1 MEKKDGYINVSEILK
16 AVLSKKK
23 LFLISLPIAIVVS
36 SLIIICV
43 PRSYT
48 SSAMLVP
55 EVENPMDMGSV
66 GSLASSFGIDLNHIG
81 GTDAISPLLYPEL
94 LNDNGFVASLL
105 KIQVKTQD
113 GTLKCSTILSL
124 SNSTVRSIASIPPAD
139 IAVSLLCT
147 NISPQQSNVTIG
159 VPAVK
164 AVDTPLQ
171 ILYLATVFIL
181 TSCYNFI
188 FFITCFYKSHCFFY
202 SFIYF

>member
-16 AVLSKKK
+16 ALLSKKK

-105 KIQVKTQD
+105 KIQVD
-113 GTLKCSTILSL
+113 
-124 SNSTVRSIASIPPAD
+124 R
-139 IAVSLLCT
+139 
-147 NISPQQSNVTIG
+147 
-159 VPAVK
+159 
-164 AVDTPLQ
+164 
-171 ILYLATVFIL
+171 
-181 TSCYNFI
+181 
-188 FFITCFYKSHCFFY
+188 KSVV
-202 SFIYF
+202 

>member
-113 GTLKCSTILSL
+113 GTLKCSYYEYPKKHQKIAWWTKAMGVVKRIFKSKETNAKRKNFKDEFENPYYLSKDEDDI
-124 SNSTVRSIASIPPAD
+124 VGAARS
-139 IAVSLLCT
+139 L
-147 NISPQQSNVTIG
+147 IG
-159 VPAVK
+159 
-164 AVDTPLQ
+164 
-171 ILYLATVFIL
+171 
-181 TSCYNFI
+181 
-188 FFITCFYKSHCFFY
+188 
-202 SFIYF
+202 